1 MLPPD
6 LKVTAATAVS
16 VDLAARAEVVVATA
30 APATETEPI
39 PKFQPTTNLP
49 RRTLPCL

>member
-1 MLPPD
+1 MLPLD

-16 VDLAARAEVVVATA
+16 VDLAARAEVMATA

-39 PKFQPTTNLP
+39 PKF
-49 RRTLPCL
+49 